1 MTNAQPG
8 WYPDPAGNTGK
19 LRYWD
24 GTQWTE
30 HYAEP
35 QPAAGAG
42 AAGTGEAM
50 GADAG
55 AAAETAGSAG
65 TSDTPGASS
74 PDPSFVTPPRPTTPP
89 AYTTASFVG
98 AAPYG
103 TGSASYGGAPYGNPT
118 TPTATAEAPYAP
130 AEEDRTLRLIAFV
143 FAVLCTVSVAWAII
157 PLAWMIPMTVRCW
170 GIYKGTKPNTVA
182 FGVCTLI
189 FLSLVGGI
197 LLLVSKKDQ

>member
-35 QPAAGAG
+35 QPAASTPEGAAGAGTGAADASAASGAPGAG
-42 AAGTGEAM
+42 AP
-50 GADAG
+50 GADPGSGAG
-55 AAAETAGSAG
+55 
-65 TSDTPGASS
+65 
-74 PDPSFVTPPRPTTPP
+74 PSFVTPPRPTAPP
-89 AYTTASFVG
+89 SYTTASFVG
-98 AAPYG
+98 AAPYSTPG
-103 TGSASYGGAPYGNPT
+103 ASGAAGGGASA
-118 TPTATAEAPYAP
+118 ATPYAP
-130 AEEDRTLRLIAFV
+130 SNDDRTLRLVAFV
-143 FAVLCTVSVAWAII
+143 FAVLCTVSVCWAII

-170 GIYKGTKPNTVA
+170 GIYKGTKPNTTA

-197 LLLVSKKDQ
+197 LLLVSQKDE